1 MSLVEDNNK
10 NNNNKGEVT
19 SELLDLVSNQ
29 SNIMLHTQEGF
40 EQPIYDS
47 FEESECHVNDEAVSA
62 QDKSNDFNEICLSLL
77 VYLMNV

>member
-1 MSLVEDNNK
+1 
-10 NNNNKGEVT
+10 
-19 SELLDLVSNQ
+19 
-29 SNIMLHTQEGF
+29 MLHTQEGF